1 MPSSVVLQRLGIQFD
16 QYKAMAK
23 KANLWMEKLSDELIF
38 D

>member
-1 MPSSVVLQRLGIQFD
+1 MVLQRLGIKFD

-23 KANLWMEKLSDELIF
+23 KANLWMEKLSGELSF